1 MGGGVSSPPL
11 SGAGVGAATT
21 VVTCWGG
28 VVSSE
33 LVSSE
38 GVSTGVVVVTA
49 GVGCGASET
58 RIGELARLCP
68 AGLTSEPISTPNA
81 SSPMIAIATTR
92 GPGR

>member
-1 MGGGVSSPPL
+1 MGAGVSSLPP

-21 VVTCWGG
+21 VVTCWGAD
-28 VVSSE
+28 VSPE

-38 GVSTGVVVVTA
+38 GVSAGAVVVTA
-49 GVGCGASET
+49 GAGCGAIET
-58 RIGELARLCP
+58 RIGELARLWP